1 MEPLLDLENHAN
13 GVAPTV
19 RWSSPTPTTGSSSNK
34 SPSVRQSPVKSAG
47 SSGIVTDSP
56 TGTPLSAEASS
67 GAEEPNLFAS
77 TPSAISWNN
86 NDEKSYVKGVTIIE
100 NPGYEVKFNIEP
112 EIADSIVSSASYID
126 EDPSEEGKP
135 KIPDG
140 GWGWVVVL
148 SSLVISMIADGISFS
163 FGLLFLEFLKE
174 FHASKSA
181 TSWIGSLFMA
191 VPLMAGPICS
201 TLVDRYGCRWMTI
214 LGGLISGVGFILSIF
229 CDSIF
234 LMYVTFGVIAGIGLG
249 LCYVTA
255 VVSIA
260 YWFDKKR
267 TLATSLGAC
276 GTGIG
281 TFVYA
286 PMTQYFITEFG
297 WRGTVLL
304 LAGTFFNMCVC
315 GAVMRD
321 PEWWVEEQSKGNP
334 LAKSKNT
341 SSCGSISGRS
351 TGSEFPGLE
360 EIRKMMKSGEAPEYL
375 LTALATSMKKSNP
388 GAPEESGEGGT
399 LQNFHSVVN
408 LPTFIR
414 QNEKVPLE
422 VLQSLKG
429 NHRLYN
435 LIVENYPSLLMCRSI
450 SDHGHLNTAADVVTA
465 RVPVPV
471 TMSVKVKPQVKE
483 KKAGTPPS
491 DKDAATQ
498 PLIAQPGESR
508 SSPTKQRHPV
518 VASPPGV
525 EGVPWLRRQFSM
537 KENTNHYLKNIKLHR
552 DSVMY
557 RGAMLNIHKYR
568 LRATSCP
575 NIYRNSMTTIARDSD
590 EGWQEDLKEMLRG
603 MVDFSM
609 FLELHFLLMSL
620 ATILLF
626 IWFIVPYFY
635 ITDYMKVY
643 HMTEDQGSFII
654 SVIGITNT
662 IGMIGL
668 GWAGDQPWMNVTKTY
683 SVCLIACGLSIIG
696 MPLLM
701 GNYYLLMLTSAL
713 FGVFFASNFSFTP
726 TILVELIP
734 LERFTTA
741 YGLVLLC
748 QGIGNLLGP
757 PLAGWIFDYT
767 ENWELSF
774 YMAGVWIMVSG
785 VMVAFIPYTKNRL
798 IWGDG
803 TLEKDRESSIA

>member
-1 MEPLLDLENHAN
+1 MEPLLDKESRGN
-13 GVAPTV
+13 GVAPVV
-19 RWSSPTPTTGSSSNK
+19 RWSNPTPTPTTGSPSTK
-34 SPSVRQSPVKSAG
+34 SPSHA
-47 SSGIVTDSP
+47 SSGIVPDSP
-56 TGTPLSAEASS
+56 PVSADASS
-67 GAEEPNLFAS
+67 NAEEPNLFAS
-77 TPSAISWNN
+77 TPSAISY
-86 NDEKSYVKGVTIIE
+86 DDKIEKKDVREKSDPPAGSE
-100 NPGYEVKFNIEP
+100 NLEVKFNIDP
-112 EIADSIVSSASYID
+112 EVADSIISSDSYMD
-126 EDPSEEGKP
+126 EDTEEEKP

-140 GWGWVVVL
+140 GWGWVVVF

-174 FHASKSA
+174 FGASKSA

-191 VPLMAGPICS
+191 VPLMSGPLCS
-201 TLVDRYGCRWMTI
+201 ALVDRYGCRWMTI
-214 LGGLISGVGFILSIF
+214 LGGVISGTGFVLSIF
-229 CDSIF
+229 CNTIYG
-234 LMYVTFGVIAGIGLG
+234 MYLTFGVIAGLGLG

-286 PMTQYFITEFG
+286 PLTQYFIVEYG

-304 LAGTFFNMCVC
+304 LAGTFFNFCVC

-321 PEWWVEEQSKGNP
+321 PEWWTEEQNKTNQLSKQ
-334 LAKSKNT
+334 SKNA
-341 SSCGSISGRS
+341 SSCGSISGQS
-351 TGSEFPGLE
+351 ATGSEFPGVE
-360 EIRKMMKSGEAPEYL
+360 EIRKLMKSGESPEYL
-375 LTALATSMKKSNP
+375 LTALVTSMKKANNP
-388 GAPEESGEGGT
+388 TIPEEPAET
-399 LQNFHSVVN
+399 NKMQNFHSVVN

-422 VLQSLKG
+422 VLELLKDK
-429 NHRLYN
+429 HRLYN
-435 LIVENYPSLLMCRSI
+435 LIVENYPSLLTCRSI
-450 SDHGHLNTAADVVTA
+450 SDHGNLHKAAEEVVG
-465 RVPVPV
+465 RVPV
-471 TMSVKVKPQVKE
+471 TMSVKVKPQVR
-483 KKAGTPPS
+483 KASVVSP
-491 DKDAATQ
+491 DASTQ
-498 PLIAQPGESR
+498 PLIGEKEKER
-508 SSPTKQRHPV
+508 EVRISPTKQRG
-518 VASPPGV
+518 PPPHV
-525 EGVPWLRRQFSM
+525 DGVPWLRRQFSM
-537 KENTNHYLKNIKLHR
+537 KENTSHYLKNIRLHR

-575 NIYRNSMTTIARDSD
+575 DIYRNSMTTIARETDQ
-590 EGWQEDLKEMLRG
+590 GWQEELKDLLRG
-603 MVDFSM
+603 MLDFSM
-609 FLELHFLLMSL
+609 FLEWHFLLLSL

-635 ITDYMKVY
+635 ITDFIKE
-643 HMTEDQGSFII
+643 HGMTEDQGSKLL

-683 SVCLIACGLSIIG
+683 AVCLVACGLTIIA
-696 MPLLM
+696 MPLVIF
-701 GNYYLLMLTSAL
+701 NYYLLMAVSAL

-726 TILVELIP
+726 TILVQLIP

-757 PLAGWIFDYT
+757 PLAGYIFDVT
-767 ENWELSF
+767 RAWSLSF
-774 YMAGVWIMVSG
+774 YQAGAWIIVSG
-785 VMVAFIPYTKNRL
+785 VLVGLIPFTKNRL
-798 IWGDG
+798 IWGEG
-803 TLEKDRESSIA
+803 TLEKDKDSIA

>member
-1 MEPLLDLENHAN
+1 MEPLLDKESKVN
-13 GVAPTV
+13 GLAPIV
-19 RWSSPTPTTGSSSNK
+19 RWSNPTPTTGSPSTKSS
-34 SPSVRQSPVKSAG
+34 SPRQSPTKSG
-47 SSGIVTDSP
+47 SSGIGPDSP
-56 TGTPLSAEASS
+56 TGTPSS
-67 GAEEPNLFAS
+67 GGEEPNLFAS
-77 TPSAISWNN
+77 TPSAISCNN
-86 NDEKSYVKGVTIIE
+86 KEVNAAIIE
-100 NPGYEVKFNIEP
+100 NPGYEVKFKEP
-112 EIADSIVSSASYID
+112 ERADSIISDSYID
-126 EDPSEEGKP
+126 EDSEEEKP

-148 SSLVISMIADGISFS
+148 ASLVISMIADGISFS

-174 FHASKSA
+174 FEASKSA

-191 VPLMAGPICS
+191 VPLMSGPICS
-201 TLVDRYGCRWMTI
+201 ALVDRYGCRWMTI
-214 LGGLISGVGFILSIF
+214 LGGLISGLGFILSTF
-229 CDSIF
+229 CNSIF
-234 LMYVTFGVIAGIGLG
+234 LMYLTFGVIAGIGLG

-286 PMTQYFITEFG
+286 PMTQFFITEYG

-321 PEWWVEEQSKGNP
+321 PEWWTEEQNKGSALN
-334 LAKSKNT
+334 KHSKNA

-351 TGSEFPGLE
+351 ATGSEFPGVE
-360 EIRKMMKSGEAPEYL
+360 EIRKLMKSGETPEYL
-375 LTALATSMKKSNP
+375 LTALVTSMKK
-388 GAPEESGEGGT
+388 AEEEEAAEGNIH
-399 LQNFHSVVN
+399 NFHSVVN

-422 VLQSLKG
+422 VLESLKA

-435 LIVENYPSLLMCRSI
+435 LIVENYPSLLLCRSI
-450 SDHGHLNTAADVVTA
+450 SDHGQLNKAGEVISA

-471 TMSVKVKPQVKE
+471 TMSVKVKPQA
-483 KKAGTPPS
+483 KKSEATTPADS
-491 DKDAATQ
+491 AMQ
-498 PLIAQPGESR
+498 PLMAEAGRKASEAYVSVREVKSR
-508 SSPTKQRHPV
+508 GV
-518 VASPPGV
+518 PPPRV
-525 EGVPWLRRQFSM
+525 DSVPWLRRQFSL
-537 KENTNHYLKNIKLHR
+537 KENTNPHYLKHIKVHR

-557 RGAMLNIHKYR
+557 RGAMLNIHKYH

-575 NIYRNSMTTIARDSD
+575 DIYRNSMTTIAREADQ
-590 EGWQEDLKEMLRG
+590 GWQEDLKELLSDM
-603 MVDFSM
+603 MDFSM

-626 IWFIVPYFY
+626 TWFIVPYFY
-635 ITDYMKVY
+635 ITDFMKVY
-643 HMTEDQGSFII
+643 GMTEDQGSFVI

-668 GWAGDQPWMNVTKTY
+668 GWAGDQPWMNVPKTY
-683 SVCLIACGLSIIG
+683 AVCLVACGLSIIG
-696 MPLLM
+696 MPLFIS
-701 GNYYLLMLTSAL
+701 NYYMLMFTSAL

-726 TILVELIP
+726 TILVQLIP

-757 PLAGWIFDYT
+757 PLAGWMFDLT
-767 ENWELSF
+767 QDWDLSF
-774 YMAGVWIMVSG
+774 YMAGAWIIVSG
-785 VMVAFIPYTKNRL
+785 VLVAFIPYTKNRL
-798 IWGDG
+798 IWGEG
-803 TLEKDRESSIA
+803 TLEKDKDSIA